1 MLRSRAADAEDG
13 QDGILAAILVRGA
26 ELVLAVRGLGNTR
39 YYMRPLLLLLATL
52 VCTVVAPAADNAP
65 FKVVCT
71 TTILADLARQVGG
84 GRVEVVSLMR
94 PGSDPHTFQ
103 PTPDD
108 VRLIADARLVVVNG
122 LGYEGWLDQLISAAG
137 VARERVVVASTGV
150 EAMTAGA
157 HAHGDGHDHGDQDP
171 HAWHDAKNGMRYVAN
186 LRDAFTAV
194 DAAGAADFAAWTE
207 LYQAQLRVVDA
218 WVKKQLA
225 TLPSERRVLVTSH
238 DAMAYFAR
246 AYGLEVVPVEGI
258 TTGQEPDPARFA
270 NLITLLRT
278 RGVPAVFIESSAN
291 PKVVER
297 LGTEAGARRGG
308 TLLADSLDLPGRLG
322 DSYLGMF
329 AHNTRTI
336 VGALK

>member
-1 MLRSRAADAEDG
+1 MRPILLLVFAA
-13 QDGILAAILVRGA
+13 
-26 ELVLAVRGLGNTR
+26 VLA
-39 YYMRPLLLLLATL
+39 
-52 VCTVVAPAADNAP
+52 AADNAP
-65 FKVVCT
+65 LKVVCT

-84 GRVEVVSLMR
+84 GRVEVVSLLK
-94 PGSDPHTFQ
+94 PGADPHTFQ
-103 PTPDD
+103 PSPDD
-108 VRLIADARLVVVNG
+108 VRLIASARLVVVNG

-137 VARERVVVASTGV
+137 VSRERVVIASTGV
-150 EAMTAGA
+150 EPMTAGA
-157 HAHGDGHDHGDQDP
+157 HAHADGHDHGGDQDP

-186 LRDAFTAV
+186 LRDAFTAA
-194 DAAGAADFAAWTE
+194 DAAGTGDYAAWCD
-207 LYQAQLRVVDA
+207 LYQAQLRVIDA
-218 WVKKQLA
+218 WMKKQIA

-270 NLITLLRT
+270 KLITLLRT

-297 LGTEAGARRGG
+297 LGTEAGARLGG
-308 TLLADSLDLPGRLG
+308 VLLADSLDLPGQLG

-329 AHNTRTI
+329 AHNARTI
-336 VGALK
+336 VSALK

>member
-1 MLRSRAADAEDG
+1 
-13 QDGILAAILVRGA
+13 
-26 ELVLAVRGLGNTR
+26 
-39 YYMRPLLLLLATL
+39 MRPLLLLLVALVGTATI
-52 VCTVVAPAADNAP
+52 TAADPAP
-65 FKVVCT
+65 LKVVCT
-71 TTILADLARQVGG
+71 TTILADLTRQVGG
-84 GRVEVVSLMR
+84 GRVEVVSLLKA
-94 PGSDPHTFQ
+94 GADPHHFQ

-108 VRLIADARLVVVNG
+108 VRLIAGARLVVVNG
-122 LGYEGWLDQLISAAG
+122 LGYEGWLDQLINAAG
-137 VARERVVVASTGV
+137 IARERVVVASTGV
-150 EAMTAGA
+150 EPMTAGA
-157 HAHGDGHDHGDQDP
+157 HAHADGHDHGGDQDP

-186 LRDAFTAV
+186 LRDALSAA
-194 DAAGAADFAAWTE
+194 DAAGAGDYAAWSD

-218 WVKKQLA
+218 WVKKQISA
-225 TLPSERRVLVTSH
+225 LPQERRVLVTSH

-258 TTGQEPDPARFA
+258 TTGQEPDPAYFSK
-270 NLITLLRT
+270 LIMLLRT

-297 LGTEAGARRGG
+297 LGIEAGARLGG

-329 AHNTRTI
+329 AHNARTI

>member
-1 MLRSRAADAEDG
+1 
-13 QDGILAAILVRGA
+13 
-26 ELVLAVRGLGNTR
+26 
-39 YYMRPLLLLLATL
+39 MRPFLLLLAS
-52 VCTVVAPAADNAP
+52 VVLTTGVIAADTAP
-65 FKVVCT
+65 LKVVCT

-94 PGSDPHTFQ
+94 AGADPHTYQ

-108 VRLIADARLVVVNG
+108 VRLIAGAQVVVVNG
-122 LGYEGWLDQLISAAG
+122 MGYEGWLDQLIAAAG
-137 VARERVVVASTGV
+137 VTRERVVVASTGI

-157 HAHGDGHDHGDQDP
+157 HRHADGHDHGGDQDP

-186 LRDAFTAV
+186 LRDAFTAA
-194 DAAGAADFAAWTE
+194 DAAGATDYAAWTE

-218 WVKKQLA
+218 WVKKQIA

-238 DAMAYFAR
+238 DAMSYFAR

-258 TTGQEPDPARFA
+258 TTGQEPDPASFA
-270 NLITLLRT
+270 KLITLLRT
-278 RGVPAVFIESSAN
+278 RGVSAVFIESSAN

-297 LGTEAGARRGG
+297 LGIEAGARLGG
-308 TLLADSLDLPGRLG
+308 ILLTDSLDLPGRLG

-329 AHNTRTI
+329 AHNARTI

>member
-1 MLRSRAADAEDG
+1 
-13 QDGILAAILVRGA
+13 
-26 ELVLAVRGLGNTR
+26 
-39 YYMRPLLLLLATL
+39 MRPILLLLIATVL
-52 VCTVVAPAADNAP
+52 SAAEGGP

-71 TTILADLARQVGG
+71 TSILADLARQVGG
-84 GRVEVVSLMR
+84 GRVEVVSLLK
-94 PGSDPHTFQ
+94 PGSDPHSWQ

-108 VRLIADARLVVVNG
+108 VRLIAGARLVVVNG

-137 VARERVVVASTGV
+137 IARERVVVASTGV
-150 EAMTAGA
+150 EPMTAGA
-157 HAHGDGHDHGDQDP
+157 HGHGHEGHDHGDQDP

-186 LRDAFTAV
+186 LRDAFTVV

-207 LYQAQLRVVDA
+207 LYQAELRVIDA
-218 WVKKQLA
+218 WVKKQIA
-225 TLPSERRVLVTSH
+225 TLPAERRVLVTSH

-270 NLITLLRT
+270 KLITLLRT

-297 LGTEAGARRGG
+297 LGTEAGARLGG

-329 AHNTRTI
+329 AHNARTI

>member
-1 MLRSRAADAEDG
+1 
-13 QDGILAAILVRGA
+13 
-26 ELVLAVRGLGNTR
+26 
-39 YYMRPLLLLLATL
+39 MRPFLLLLATL
-52 VCTVVAPAADNAP
+52 FCGAVVAAADSAP

-84 GRVEVVSLMR
+84 GRVEVVSLIR
-94 PGSDPHTFQ
+94 PGADPHTYQ

-108 VRLIADARLVVVNG
+108 VRVIADARLVVVNG
-122 LGYEGWLDQLISAAG
+122 LGYEGWLDQLITAAG
-137 VARERVVVASTGV
+137 VPRERVVTASSGIDP
-150 EAMTAGA
+150 MTAGA
-157 HAHGDGHDHGDQDP
+157 HKHAEGHEHEGEQDP
-171 HAWHDAKNGMRYVAN
+171 HAWHDAKNGMRYVTN
-186 LRDAFTAV
+186 LRDAFATV
-194 DAAGAADFAAWTE
+194 DAAGTADFAAWAE
-207 LYQAQLRVVDA
+207 LYQAQLRVIDA
-218 WVKKQLA
+218 WVKKQIA
-225 TLPSERRVLVTSH
+225 SLPAERRVLVTSH

-270 NLITLLRT
+270 KLITLLRT

-297 LGTEAGARRGG
+297 LGTEAGARLGG

-329 AHNTRTI
+329 AHNARTI
-336 VGALK
+336 VGALR